1 MSNERNIFEVAT
13 RNKMR
18 FAFRGLV
25 SVEDLWDLSTKD
37 LDSIFKT
44 LNTQLKQEK
53 EESLLEVK
61 TQQNE
66 ELDTKVQIVKY
77 IVQVK
82 LAEEQAR
89 LNARK
94 IKEQKQKI
102 LEILSVKEDTD
113 LQNKSTEELT
123 KMLNELGK

>member
-77 IVQVK
+77 IVQIK

>member
-18 FAFRGLV
+18 FVFRGLV

-44 LNTQLKQEK
+44 LNAQLKQEK

-123 KMLNELGK
+123 KMLNELEK